1 MPRGV
6 AAMPRGVA
14 AMPRGVAAMAAARSP
29 RHPPQRFAGWT
40 VGGSGSGRQPARRCP
55 LGGEHGRGTHPERGV
70 RTALVVVLLP
80 V

>member
-1 MPRGV
+1 MARAVGSDRALREAGGSGTRRARRGT
-6 AAMPRGVA
+6 
-14 AMPRGVAAMAAARSP
+14 
-29 RHPPQRFAGWT
+29 PQRFAGWT